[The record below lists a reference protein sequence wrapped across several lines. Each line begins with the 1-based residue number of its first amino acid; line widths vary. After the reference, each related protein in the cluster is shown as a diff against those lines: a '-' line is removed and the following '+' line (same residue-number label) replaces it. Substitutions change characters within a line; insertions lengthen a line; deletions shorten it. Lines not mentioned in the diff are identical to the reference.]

1 MAKKQN
7 EAKSPATTKTVIPP
21 ITTREEM
28 VNGVGKVREWEIH
41 KRELEADKAAAV
53 LATEA
58 GYAKSIDEAVQQ
70 INAWNEAVKTWCLAN
85 RAEFGGHEFI
95 DTVHGK
101 VKLYL
106 GSWGTKL
113 MPKFTWEKVIK
124 IIKSFGL
131 DNVLLRTF
139 DPEPDKDAMIAYRE
153 TPIPN
158 PKNPAAPLTLEQLG
172 VTCERSEFFAIEPK
186 IETVEAPTAE
196 TKEAA

>member
-1 MAKKQN
+1 MAKKNN
-7 EAKSPATTKTVIPP
+7 EVKSPA
-21 ITTREEM
+21 ITAPEVCNREQM
-28 VNGVGKVREWEIH
+28 ISAVGQVREWEIK
-41 KRELEADKAAAV
+41 KRKLEADKATAV
-53 LATEA
+53 LAIEA
-58 GYAKSIDEAVQQ
+58 GYAMGIDEAVKN
-70 INAWNEAVKTWCLAN
+70 INAWYDAVKVWCLN
-85 RAEFGGHEFI
+85 HREEFGGHDSI

-113 MPKFTWEKVIK
+113 MPKFTWEKVVK

-172 VTCERSEFFAIEPK
+172 VTCDRGEFFEIEPK
-186 IETVEAPTAE
+186 IDSVEAMSAAA
-196 TKEAA
+196 KEAA